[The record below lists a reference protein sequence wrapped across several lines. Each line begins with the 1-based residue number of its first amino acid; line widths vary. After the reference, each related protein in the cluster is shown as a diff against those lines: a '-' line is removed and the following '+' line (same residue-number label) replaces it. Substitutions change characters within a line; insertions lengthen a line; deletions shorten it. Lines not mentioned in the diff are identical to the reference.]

1 MKHERVE
8 EGVMVMKDGKAWG
21 CLYEDGRSTE
31 YGWMDPTEK
40 KVRFSDGRFVTSPTD
55 FTYPG
60 SHYFNELK
68 TGNIVRVKRTVIV
81 EELRGD
87 A

>member
-1 MKHERVE
+1 MKYERVE

-31 YGWMDPTEK
+31 YGWMGPAGK
-40 KVRFSDGRFVTSPTD
+40 KVILSDGEFVTAPTD
-55 FTYPG
+55 FTYAS

-68 TGNIVRVKRTVIV
+68 TGKIVKVKRITIV
-81 EELRGD
+81 ETED
-87 A
+87 D